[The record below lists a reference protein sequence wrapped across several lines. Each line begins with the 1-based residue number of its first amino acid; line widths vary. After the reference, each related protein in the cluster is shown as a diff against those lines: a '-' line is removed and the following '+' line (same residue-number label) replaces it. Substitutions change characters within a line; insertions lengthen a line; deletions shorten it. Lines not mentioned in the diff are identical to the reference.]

1 MLKQGVKAI
10 KAEFTLTHALSQL
23 FFKIESPTL
32 LIEPPKKL
40 LHPDVY
46 FFKCFGAGDYE
57 DFRLGLLAGD
67 LLCSFFSW

>member
-46 FFKCFGAGDYE
+46 FFK
-57 DFRLGLLAGD
+57 
-67 LLCSFFSW
+67 